1 MTKSMGVDNR
11 GRRKSLRTKEECFE
25 ANLENGIL
33 VVRTLHGFWY
43 KAMYWCMENRLT
55 FELRDLR
62 VKDMLPPPRF
72 DLMCNFRFRQR
83 ELLEKALLKNCSGL
97 IGAPTRYGKC
107 FGKFTGILMYDGSV
121 KFVQDIV
128 EGDLVMGHDS
138 KPRKVT
144 GCVTGKD
151 LMYRIIPNKG
161 EPFEVTQDHKLVLWR
176 TSQGTRL
183 TQRKTKGGM
192 TRSPNLD
199 HQEIIITPAE
209 YEIKSNTFKHLHK
222 LISRPAIFPAVEV
235 RVDPY
240 CYGLWIGDGTTGK
253 PALTTADS
261 VCRSAWLDEAD
272 KHRIAIRTTNK
283 RNNKASTYHMSN
295 AWKNYAWLQ
304 VSKDSSISGH
314 KRLLPEFKINSRE
327 IRLQVLAGVIDSDG
341 YTNSDKTYAV
351 IGKYK
356 DLIEDIQFLCRSLG
370 FRATMY
376 SKLRKAHAGHEAEYY
391 ELHISGPVHEVP
403 VRLERKKLP
412 APTGKINHLV
422 TGFTMQRL
430 EMGEYF
436 GFEVEGED
444 KKFLMGNFMVTHNS
458 TLMRNILRAW
468 PTTQTIVILPGAD
481 LLRQCHEELKAEIPD
496 REIKLIGAGSK
507 TQYQSEDI
515 TVVSMDSLHK
525 VDPGP
530 VKLMVIDEPHAV
542 VASSRINYLPLFTN
556 ARRYGLGATLNGRYD
571 GRDFLLE
578 GHVGPVL
585 AKRTY
590 TEGVAEGAICPIKVM
605 MIRWPIAN
613 ISGDRDNAYRTQ
625 LFENE
630 LIGRCARYLSD
641 VVIPR
646 DWQMLYF
653 IKTESQADFLSD
665 CIGRDVS
672 VAMAKKLSD
681 KERKAMTERVRK
693 NHIKRVIC
701 SDIYVQGVT
710 FHEVMVLVNC
720 GGGGASTS
728 TIQKPGRLAEIR
740 KGKSAG
746 LMIDFLFT
754 TQNEGMPNCDA
765 EALSPG
771 KMRGMSEGV
780 GCLVRESY
788 LRLKAY
794 HDIGYDVDIVE
805 RKNMHDWFLKQN
817 ITPPD

>member
-1 MTKSMGVDNR
+1 MSNYTLFSNLSETMKESVLSAVQQVTACSTSKVFILWDEMLLTLVNPPKRILKEFTYMTKSMGVDNR

-25 ANLENGIL
+25 ASLENGIL

-97 IGAPTRYGKC
+97 IGAPTRYGK
-107 FGKFTGILMYDGSV
+107 
-121 KFVQDIV
+121 
-128 EGDLVMGHDS
+128 
-138 KPRKVT
+138 
-144 GCVTGKD
+144 
-151 LMYRIIPNKG
+151 
-161 EPFEVTQDHKLVLWR
+161 
-176 TSQGTRL
+176 
-183 TQRKTKGGM
+183 
-192 TRSPNLD
+192 
-199 HQEIIITPAE
+199 
-209 YEIKSNTFKHLHK
+209 
-222 LISRPAIFPAVEV
+222 
-235 RVDPY
+235 
-240 CYGLWIGDGTTGK
+240 
-253 PALTTADS
+253 
-261 VCRSAWLDEAD
+261 
-272 KHRIAIRTTNK
+272 
-283 RNNKASTYHMSN
+283 
-295 AWKNYAWLQ
+295 
-304 VSKDSSISGH
+304 
-314 KRLLPEFKINSRE
+314 
-327 IRLQVLAGVIDSDG
+327 
-341 YTNSDKTYAV
+341 
-351 IGKYK
+351 
-356 DLIEDIQFLCRSLG
+356 
-370 FRATMY
+370 
-376 SKLRKAHAGHEAEYY
+376 
-391 ELHISGPVHEVP
+391 
-403 VRLERKKLP
+403 
-412 APTGKINHLV
+412 
-422 TGFTMQRL
+422 
-430 EMGEYF
+430 
-436 GFEVEGED
+436 
-444 KKFLMGNFMVTHNS
+444 S

-681 KERKAMTERVRK
+681 RERKAMTERVRK